1 MQNQQIKLNHD
12 TVDKEDINA
21 LIEWLSQ
28 SELPQLTKGPVTG
41 QLESRWAEKLGSK
54 YSLFVQSGSSAIL
67 LTLAALQHIPGRLK
81 NNRII
86 VPALSWATDVSTP
99 MLLGYDTYMCDC
111 NLTDLSCDLDHLE
124 QLFKAHA
131 PAVLLLV
138 SPLGFIPD
146 MDRILKLCEEYQV
159 ELIEDACESM
169 WSSYNNKRLGTF
181 GAAGLFSL
189 YFGHH
194 VSTIEGG
201 LINTD
206 DKQLYEY
213 MTMIRSHGWDRDLPE
228 ATQQSL
234 RSAHDLKDFESMFKF
249 YVPGMN
255 LRSTDLQAFLGL
267 RAIDKIEPYS
277 TIRNQNLTYYCESIS
292 NNMLS
297 ITNST
302 EHFNSNFAYPYLHE
316 ARDSIAAELKQNNI
330 DCRPLIAGNMA
341 RNPMWT
347 GSTDNLPNA
356 DTINDYGMYLPNHQC
371 MTRDDILQIADIVN
385 KY

>member
-1 MQNQQIKLNHD
+1 MQIKLNHD
-12 TVDKEDINA
+12 TVDREDINA
-21 LIEWLSQ
+21 LIDWLSQ
-28 SELPQLTKGPVTG
+28 PELPQLTKGPLTK
-41 QLESRWAEKLGSK
+41 QLESKWAKKLGSK
-54 YSLFVQSGSSAIL
+54 YSIFVQSGSSAIL
-67 LTLAALQHIPGRLK
+67 LTLAALRCIPGRLK
-81 NNRII
+81 NNKII
-86 VPALSWATDVSTP
+86 IPALSWATDVSTP

-124 QLFKAHA
+124 QLFEAHD

-146 MDRILKLCEEYQV
+146 MKRVLELCKKYQV
-159 ELIEDACESM
+159 ELVEDACESM

-181 GAAGLFSL
+181 GSAGLFSM

-206 DKQLYEY
+206 DQQLYEY
-213 MTMIRSHGWDRDLPE
+213 MTMIRSHGWDRDLPKKK
-228 ATQQSL
+228 QKFL
-234 RSAHDLKDFESMFKF
+234 RSKYNLTDFESMFKF

-267 RAIDKIEPYS
+267 RAIDKIDSYS
-277 TIRNQNLTYYCESIS
+277 KIRNQNLTYYCESIS
-292 NNMLS
+292 NNILTVS
-297 ITNST
+297 NPSK
-302 EHFNSNFAYPYLHE
+302 HFNSNFAYPFLHQ

-347 GSTDNLPNA
+347 GRVDNLPNA
-356 DTINDYGMYLPNHQC
+356 DKVNNYGMYLPNHQC
-371 MTRDDILQIADIVN
+371 ITQDDILKIANIVN

>member
-1 MQNQQIKLNHD
+1 MSLNIKLNHD
-12 TVDKEDINA
+12 TVDREDINA

-28 SELPQLTKGPVTG
+28 PELPQLTKGPVTK
-41 QLESRWAEKLGSK
+41 QLESQWAEKLGSK

-81 NNRII
+81 NNKII

-124 QLFKAHA
+124 QLFKTLD

-146 MDRILKLCEEYQV
+146 MDRVLELCEKHQV

-228 ATQQSL
+228 AKQQSL
-234 RSAHDLKDFESMFKF
+234 RSSHKLKDFESMFKF

-267 RAIDKIEPYS
+267 RAIDKIESYS
-277 TIRNQNLTYYCESIS
+277 AIRNQNLTYYCESIS
-292 NNMLS
+292 NNMLPV
-297 ITNST
+297 TNSI

-316 ARDSIAAELKQNNI
+316 SRDNIAAELKQNNI

-356 DTINDYGMYLPNHQC
+356 DTINDYGMYLPNHQWI
-371 MTRDDILQIADIVN
+371 TKDDILIIADIVN